1 MIIEQFIA
9 AIQQSAEQNNV
20 VKITLGNY
28 KGTEKDLKQ
37 LIIKPVLIKGAY
49 HLSFV
54 YRYKTKDITKNY
66 LAAAAID
73 LIQAYIINPENGFG
87 AANLFTTAQQIALQY
102 HKGKWK
108 QTIQNINTAAA
119 PQLSHDKIKDRKIDA
134 SKADYLHALGVTDA
148 AGKVYKSAQDK
159 YKQINHYIE
168 LLSTALK
175 QLPKD
180 KTLQV
185 ADMGS
190 GKGYLTFALADYMTN
205 TLAQQ
210 VAVKGVEY
218 RQDMVELCNKIAQEA
233 AMPYLSFEQNTI
245 QDYVASAGID
255 VLIALHACDT
265 ATDDALAKGIQH
277 HADLIVVA
285 PCCHKQI
292 RRCIEEG
299 KKETNLDFMLQ
310 HGIFLERQSEMLTD
324 SMRALILEY
333 FGYQVKVF
341 AFVDEANT
349 PKNVMITAQKH
360 KINPEKQAKIKLQLD
375 QIKADFGIK
384 YHHLERLVF

>member
-1 MIIEQFIA
+1 MVIEQFLD
-9 AIQQSAEQNNV
+9 AIQQSAEQNNL

-28 KGTEKDLKQ
+28 KGNDQDLKQ
-37 LIIKPVLIKGAY
+37 IIIKPVLIKGIY

-54 YRYKTKDITKNY
+54 YRYKTRDITKNF
-66 LAAAAID
+66 LVSEAIT
-73 LIQAYIINPENGFG
+73 LIQAFITNPENGFG
-87 AANLFTTAQQIALQY
+87 AANLFTTSAQTALQFY
-102 HKGKWK
+102 KGKWK
-108 QTIQNINTAAA
+108 QTKQITKIADA
-119 PQLSHDKIKDRKIDA
+119 PLLSHDKIKERKIDA
-134 SKADYLHALGVTDA
+134 SKADYLHALGVTDQ

-168 LLSTALK
+168 LLSPSLK
-175 QLPKD
+175 QLPKG

-190 GKGYLTFALADYMTN
+190 GKGYLTFALADYMHH
-205 TLAQQ
+205 TLGQKI
-210 VAVKGVEY
+210 AVTGVEY
-218 RQDMVELCNKIAQEA
+218 RQDMVALCNKIANDA
-233 AMPYLSFEQNTI
+233 NMPYLSFVQNTI
-245 QDYVASAGID
+245 QDYNAPDGID

-277 HADLIVVA
+277 GADLIVVA

-292 RRCIEEG
+292 RRSIEES
-299 KKETNLDFMLQ
+299 KKETSLDFMLQ
-310 HGIFLERQSEMLTD
+310 HGIFLERQAEMLTD

-360 KINPEKQAKIKLQLD
+360 KINTAKQIKIKSQLD
-375 QIKADFGIK
+375 QIKADFGIT